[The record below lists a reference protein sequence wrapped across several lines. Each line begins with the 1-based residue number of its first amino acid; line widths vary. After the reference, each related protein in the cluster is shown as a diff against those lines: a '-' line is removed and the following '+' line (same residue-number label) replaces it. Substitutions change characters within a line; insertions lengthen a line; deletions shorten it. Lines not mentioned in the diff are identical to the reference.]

1 MSQNVI
7 SIDGTYYNA
16 RIPEGG
22 LKRTFQVLD
31 DDSTTRV
38 RSGAMHRSIIGTFY
52 NYKVDFDCSDMDE
65 TAYDN
70 MYQVLSA
77 PVNSHTIIVPYGQS
91 TLTFEAYVTTGEDT
105 LSLKDSSNHWKG
117 LSVQFIAMS
126 PQRT

>member
-1 MSQNVI
+1 MAQNVI

-22 LKRTFQVLD
+22 LKRSFQVLD

-52 NYKVDFDCSDMDE
+52 NYSVTFDCSDMDD

-70 MYQVLSA
+70 MYEVLSA

-91 TLTFEAYVTTGEDT
+91 TLTFDAYVTAGEDT
-105 LSLKDSSNHWKG
+105 LVIKGTKNRWKG
-117 LSVQFIAMS
+117 LSVQFIAMQ
-126 PQRT
+126 PKRT